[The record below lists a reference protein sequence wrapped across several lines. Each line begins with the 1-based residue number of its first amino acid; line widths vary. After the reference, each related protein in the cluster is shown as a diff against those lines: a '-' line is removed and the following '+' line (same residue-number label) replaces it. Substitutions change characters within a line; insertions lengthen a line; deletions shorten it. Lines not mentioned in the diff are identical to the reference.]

1 MIVVAIAV
9 IRLSPPM
16 ADGTNG
22 CTVGGKV
29 SCAKL
34 AVPVTVLTIMSGIV
48 NFILKFLYEQYAW

>member
-1 MIVVAIAV
+1 MAV
-9 IRLSPPM
+9 IKFKPPI
-16 ADGTNG
+16 AEGTNG
-22 CTVGGKV
+22 CTEGGNV

>member
-9 IRLSPPM
+9 IRFKPPI
-16 ADGTNG
+16 AEGTKG
-22 CTVGGKV
+22 CTEGGNV

-48 NFILKFLYEQYAW
+48 NFILNFLYEQYAW